1 MNQEKKQSLLDTVKD
16 FFSKHN
22 IDADVVEKK
31 ETVEVNDTDVKSEAF
46 ETVLL
51 VDGLTE
57 VTIEPAIEVGA
68 AIVVTVEGS
77 EPVAAPVGEYELQDG
92 RIVVVAEDGVVAEVR
107 EASEESEE
115 IEEEPMSED
124 KPEEPNQV
132 KRIIE
137 RIESEKI
144 FSSIEELKETVKFL
158 KEENETLLSRLS
170 EVEDSFAKTQD
181 FTKQTFET
189 LLGEPSAEPVVK
201 QEPLKAFM
209 KEESA
214 LNNWLNKNN

>member
-22 IDADVVEKK
+22 IDADVVEK
-31 ETVEVNDTDVKSEAF
+31 EPTVEVNDTDVKSEAF

-51 VDGLTE
+51 VDGTTE

-68 AIVVTVEGS
+68 AIVITAEDGT
-77 EPVAAPVGEYELQDG
+77 PVAAPIGEYELQDG
-92 RIVVVAEDGVVAEVR
+92 KIIVVAEEGVVAEVR
-107 EASEESEE
+107 EGEEV

-158 KEENETLLSRLS
+158 KEENEALLSRLS
-170 EVEDSFAKTQD
+170 EVEDSFSKTQD

>member
-51 VDGLTE
+51 VDGTTE

-92 RIVVVAEDGVVAEVR
+92 RIIVVAEEGVVAEVR
-107 EASEESEE
+107 EGEEV

>member
-22 IDADVVEKK
+22 IDADVVEK
-31 ETVEVNDTDVKSEAF
+31 EPTVEVNDTDVKSEAF

-51 VDGLTE
+51 VDGTTE

-68 AIVVTVEGS
+68 AIVITAEDGT
-77 EPVAAPVGEYELQDG
+77 PVAAPIGEYELQDG
-92 RIVVVAEDGVVAEVR
+92 KIIVVAEDGVVAEVR
-107 EASEESEE
+107 EGEEV

-158 KEENETLLSRLS
+158 KEENEALLARLS
-170 EVEDSFAKTQD
+170 EVEDSFSKTQD

-214 LNNWLNKNN
+214 LENWLNKNN

>member
-22 IDADVVEKK
+22 IDADVVEN
-31 ETVEVNDTDVKSEAF
+31 EPTVEVTDTDVKSEAF

-51 VDGLTE
+51 VDGTTE

-68 AIVVTVEGS
+68 AIVITAEDGTS
-77 EPVAAPVGEYELQDG
+77 VAAPIGEYELQDG
-92 RIVVVAEDGVVAEVR
+92 KIIVVAEEGVVAEVR
-107 EASEESEE
+107 EGEEV
-115 IEEEPMSED
+115 IEEEPMAED

-158 KEENETLLSRLS
+158 KEENEALLSRLS
-170 EVEDSFAKTQD
+170 EVEDSFSKTQE

-214 LNNWLNKNN
+214 LENWLNKNN

>member
-22 IDADVVEKK
+22 IDADVIEK
-31 ETVEVNDTDVKSEAF
+31 EPTVEVTDTDVKSEAF

-51 VDGLTE
+51 VDGTTE

-68 AIVVTVEGS
+68 AIVITAEDGT
-77 EPVAAPVGEYELQDG
+77 PVAAPIGEYELQDG
-92 RIVVVAEDGVVAEVR
+92 KIIVVAEDGVVAEVR
-107 EASEESEE
+107 EGEEV

-158 KEENETLLSRLS
+158 KEENEALLARLS
-170 EVEDSFAKTQD
+170 EVEDSFSKTQD

-214 LNNWLNKNN
+214 LENWLNKNN

>member
-22 IDADVVEKK
+22 IDADVVEK
-31 ETVEVNDTDVKSEAF
+31 EPAVEVNDTDVKSEAF

-51 VDGLTE
+51 VDGTTE

-68 AIVVTVEGS
+68 AIVITAEDGT
-77 EPVAAPVGEYELQDG
+77 PVAAPIGEYELQDG
-92 RIVVVAEDGVVAEVR
+92 KIIVVAEDGVVAEVR
-107 EASEESEE
+107 EGEEV

-158 KEENETLLSRLS
+158 KEENEALLARLS
-170 EVEDSFAKTQD
+170 EVEDSFSKTQD

>member
-22 IDADVVEKK
+22 IDADVVEK
-31 ETVEVNDTDVKSEAF
+31 EPTVEVNDTDVKSEAF

-51 VDGLTE
+51 VDGTTE

-68 AIVVTVEGS
+68 AIVITAEDGT
-77 EPVAAPVGEYELQDG
+77 PVAAPIGEYELQDG
-92 RIVVVAEDGVVAEVR
+92 KIIVVAEEGVVAEVR
-107 EASEESEE
+107 EGEEV

-158 KEENETLLSRLS
+158 KEENEALLARLS
-170 EVEDSFAKTQD
+170 EVEDSFSKTQD

-214 LNNWLNKNN
+214 LENWLNKNN